1 MSQTITK
8 RIRTTKTLQLKSND
22 EDITFAVGTGRN
34 LVLPEFT
41 DFSACSTALN
51 QVVSVDLSSK
61 QDANQKL
68 SDVSALNPSNNDL
81 VYWDGDNLVSGSKS
95 TLNIQTSNAKLDD
108 VSALNPS
115 SGDLVYYDGSNLVSG
130 SKASLN
136 IQTSNAKLDDVSAL
150 NPSSGD
156 LVYYDGSNLVSGSK
170 ASLNIQPLDA
180 KLTQISNL
188 AGTEGKVLKFNG
200 SGEIVEGDDNEGSG
214 GTTYSFTAPLS
225 ETAGQ
230 VTFDDSDYV
239 KVTDIDVTELNKWAT
254 LKNVAW
260 ANAIPYFN
268 ETNGAFELTDSN
280 QIQVWGNMQEANQAL
295 SDLINSNPS
304 NGNVLKYNGT
314 NWVAASS
321 SIDDSNY
328 AKKDSDNAFAGVIQQ
343 QLSGSSSYSYTKV
356 FDATSNN
363 TTEFSLVN
371 VPIDPAQ
378 AHHVKCEVV
387 AVGHNGAT
395 TIRKLSCCVCN
406 YNGTMTQSNEM
417 GDDGLFPIDLGKC
430 EFNVASN
437 FLRVRVQGVDGL
449 TTRYHAKLEVMS
461 VANITQ

>member
-61 QDANQKL
+61 QDASAKL
-68 SDVSALNPSNNDL
+68 SQL
-81 VYWDGDNLVSGSKS
+81 SG
-95 TLNIQTSNAKLDD
+95 L
-108 VSALNPS
+108 
-115 SGDLVYYDGSNLVSG
+115 SGDENQVV
-130 SKASLN
+130 A
-136 IQTSNAKLDDVSAL
+136 
-150 NPSSGD
+150 
-156 LVYYDGSNLVSGSK
+156 
-170 ASLNIQPLDA
+170 
-180 KLTQISNL
+180 
-188 AGTEGKVLKFNG
+188 FNG
-200 SGEIVEGDDNEGSG
+200 DGELVAINQASAP
-214 GTTYSFTAPLS
+214 TYNAPLS
-225 ETAGQ
+225 VNGSNE
-230 VTFDDSDYV
+230 VSFDDTGFLKSADLGVSVQGYDA
-239 KVTDIDVTELNKWAT
+239 TT
-254 LKNVAW
+254 LKSADIGVSVQGYDATTLKSADIGVSVQGYDANILTTDAIGDTVQAKNEHLDEFIALHGVAW

-304 NGNVLKYNGT
+304 NGNVLKYDGT

>member
-1 MSQTITK
+1 MTTISK
-8 RIRTTKTLQLKSND
+8 RVRTDKTLQLRSLT
-22 EDITFAVGTGRN
+22 EDIVFSVGSGHN
-34 LVLPEFT
+34 VILPEFT

-61 QDANQKL
+61 QDA
-68 SDVSALNPSNNDL
+68 S
-81 VYWDGDNLVSGSKS
+81 
-95 TLNIQTSNAKLDD
+95 
-108 VSALNPS
+108 
-115 SGDLVYYDGSNLVSG
+115 
-130 SKASLN
+130 
-136 IQTSNAKLDDVSAL
+136 
-150 NPSSGD
+150 
-156 LVYYDGSNLVSGSK
+156 
-170 ASLNIQPLDA
+170 A
-180 KLTQISNL
+180 KLTQLSGLSGAENQVV
-188 AGTEGKVLKFNG
+188 AFNG
-200 SGEIVEGDDNEGSG
+200 DGELVAINQA
-214 GTTYSFTAPLS
+214 TIPTYNTPLS
-225 ETAGQ
+225 VNGSNEVSFDETG
-230 VTFDDSDYV
+230 FLKS
-239 KVTDIDVTELNKWAT
+239 TDIGSTVQGFDSSLLRSSDIGSTVQGFDSSLLRSSDIGVSVQGYDANILTTDAIGDT
-254 LKNVAW
+254 VQGKNEHLDEFIALHGVAW
-260 ANAIPYFN
+260 NHSIPYFN

-304 NGNVLKYNGT
+304 NGNVLKYDGS

-321 SIDDSNY
+321 SIDDSNF
-328 AKKDSDNAFAGVIQQ
+328 AKLDASGNAFQGVIQQ

-371 VPIDPAQ
+371 VAIDPAQ

-406 YNGTMTQSNEM
+406 SNQTMTQSNEY

-461 VANITQ
+461 VANISQ

>member
-61 QDANQKL
+61 QDASAKL
-68 SDVSALNPSNNDL
+68 SQL
-81 VYWDGDNLVSGSKS
+81 SG
-95 TLNIQTSNAKLDD
+95 L
-108 VSALNPS
+108 
-115 SGDLVYYDGSNLVSG
+115 SGDENQVV
-130 SKASLN
+130 A
-136 IQTSNAKLDDVSAL
+136 
-150 NPSSGD
+150 
-156 LVYYDGSNLVSGSK
+156 
-170 ASLNIQPLDA
+170 
-180 KLTQISNL
+180 
-188 AGTEGKVLKFNG
+188 FNG
-200 SGEIVEGDDNEGSG
+200 DGELVAINQASAP
-214 GTTYSFTAPLS
+214 TYNAPLS
-225 ETAGQ
+225 VNGSNE
-230 VTFDDSDYV
+230 VSFDDTGFLKSSDIGSTVQGYDA
-239 KVTDIDVTELNKWAT
+239 TT
-254 LKNVAW
+254 LKSADIGVSVQGYDATTLKSADIGVSVQGYDANILTTDAIGDTVQGKNEHLDEFIALHGVAW
-260 ANAIPYFN
+260 NHSIPYFN

-280 QIQVWGNMQEANQAL
+280 QIQSWANAQEAHQSL

-304 NGNVLKYNGT
+304 NGNVLKYDGS

-328 AKKDSDNAFAGVIQQ
+328 AKKDSDNAFQGVIQQ

-406 YNGTMTQSNEM
+406 SNQTMTQSNEY
-417 GDDGLFPIDLGKC
+417 GDDGLFPIDLSAT
-430 EFNVASN
+430 FNVSSN
-437 FLRVRVQGVDGL
+437 FLRVRVQPVDGL
-449 TTRYHAKLEVMS
+449 TIRYHAKLEVMS
-461 VANITQ
+461 VANISQ

>member
-1 MSQTITK
+1 
-8 RIRTTKTLQLKSND
+8 
-22 EDITFAVGTGRN
+22 
-34 LVLPEFT
+34 
-41 DFSACSTALN
+41 
-51 QVVSVDLSSK
+51 VDLSSK
-61 QDANQKL
+61 QDASAKL
-68 SDVSALNPSNNDL
+68 SQL
-81 VYWDGDNLVSGSKS
+81 SG
-95 TLNIQTSNAKLDD
+95 L
-108 VSALNPS
+108 
-115 SGDLVYYDGSNLVSG
+115 SGDENQVV
-130 SKASLN
+130 A
-136 IQTSNAKLDDVSAL
+136 
-150 NPSSGD
+150 
-156 LVYYDGSNLVSGSK
+156 
-170 ASLNIQPLDA
+170 
-180 KLTQISNL
+180 
-188 AGTEGKVLKFNG
+188 FNG
-200 SGEIVEGDDNEGSG
+200 DGELVAINQASAP
-214 GTTYSFTAPLS
+214 TYNAPLS
-225 ETAGQ
+225 VNGSNE
-230 VTFDDSDYV
+230 VSFDDTGFLKSADLGVSVQGYDA
-239 KVTDIDVTELNKWAT
+239 TT
-254 LKNVAW
+254 LKSADIGVSVQGYDATTLKSADIGVSVQGYDANILTTDAIGDTVQAKNEHLDEFIALHGVAW

-378 AHHVKCEVV
+378 AHNVKCEVV

>member
-1 MSQTITK
+1 VQGK
-8 RIRTTKTLQLKSND
+8 NEHLD
-22 EDITFAVGTGRN
+22 EFI
-34 LVLPEFT
+34 
-41 DFSACSTALN
+41 ALH
-51 QVVSVDLSSK
+51 
-61 QDANQKL
+61 
-68 SDVSALNPSNNDL
+68 
-81 VYWDGDNLVSGSKS
+81 G
-95 TLNIQTSNAKLDD
+95 
-108 VSALNPS
+108 
-115 SGDLVYYDGSNLVSG
+115 
-130 SKASLN
+130 
-136 IQTSNAKLDDVSAL
+136 
-150 NPSSGD
+150 
-156 LVYYDGSNLVSGSK
+156 
-170 ASLNIQPLDA
+170 
-180 KLTQISNL
+180 
-188 AGTEGKVLKFNG
+188 
-200 SGEIVEGDDNEGSG
+200 
-214 GTTYSFTAPLS
+214 
-225 ETAGQ
+225 
-230 VTFDDSDYV
+230 
-239 KVTDIDVTELNKWAT
+239 
-254 LKNVAW
+254 VAW
-260 ANAIPYFN
+260 NHSIPYFN
-268 ETNGAFELTDSN
+268 QTNGAFELTDSN
-280 QIQVWGNMQEANQAL
+280 QIQSWANAQEAHQSL

-378 AHHVKCEVV
+378 AHNVKCEVV